1 MELAVLVK
9 QVPDTDDVTLDPEKG
24 TLVRE
29 GVGALMNPLDLNA
42 LEAALEAKRRFGGA
56 VTVLSMGPPPTEGV
70 LREALALG
78 ADRGVLLSDRAFAGA
93 DTWATSLV
101 LAEALRRLGPFD
113 LILAGEKAT
122 DGETGQVGPEVATLL
137 DLPFATYVGAWEPGE
152 DTVTV
157 ERVVEEGILEQSLPL
172 PCLLT
177 VLSHLNDPPMPTLE
191 GKKRARRAGL
201 TRMGAADLGLDPAE
215 LGLTG
220 SPTRVV
226 RIATPQVTRKGRV
239 YAGADLEAGLDAL
252 MELLEER
259 GIWSSGRR
267 KG

>member
-9 QVPDTDDVTLDPEKG
+9 QVPDTDDVVLDPEKG

-29 GVGALMNPLDLNA
+29 GVGAILNPLDLNA
-42 LEAALEAKRRFGGA
+42 LEAALEAKRRFGGS
-56 VTVLSMGPPPTEGV
+56 VTVVSMGPPQTEGA

-78 ADRGVLLSDRAFAGA
+78 ADRGVLLTDRAFAGA

-101 LAEALRRLGPFD
+101 LAEGLRRLGPFD
-113 LILAGEKAT
+113 LVLAGEKAT

-137 DLPFATYVGAWEPGE
+137 ELPFATYVGGWEPRE
-152 DTVTV
+152 DGVTV
-157 ERVVEEGILEQSLPL
+157 ERVVEEGTLEQDLPF

-226 RIATPQVTRKGRV
+226 RIATPQVARRGEV

-252 MELLEER
+252 MDLLAER
-259 GIWSSGRR
+259 GLRASGR
-267 KG
+267 GAA